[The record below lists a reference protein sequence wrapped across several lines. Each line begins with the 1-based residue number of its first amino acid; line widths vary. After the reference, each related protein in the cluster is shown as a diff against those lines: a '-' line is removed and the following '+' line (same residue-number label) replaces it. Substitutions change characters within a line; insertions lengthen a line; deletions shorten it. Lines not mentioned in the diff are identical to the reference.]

1 MVLVPC
7 ERVFFYYF
15 FLYIYMQSFAFYSKN
30 GLIKVAPVA
39 YFACRSCRRSAHISK
54 VSAPAVTPGQKVTH
68 EMSSGLV
75 MSAWSISKEH
85 LLICF
90 GSSYL
95 ILYLRRTNGFCWMHH
110 LTAPQ
115 LLMLVIIQI
124 TQRMWA
130 VAVWPNGRDI
140 SQSVVACSCINNAA
154 GVFVQ
159 PGLSRECY
167 DCQKNSNYR
176 TVRWKKGIITEENLN
191 KHHFNS

>member
-1 MVLVPC
+1 M
-7 ERVFFYYF
+7 
-15 FLYIYMQSFAFYSKN
+15 KK

-39 YFACRSCRRSAHISK
+39 YFACRWSRRSAHVSK
-54 VSAPAVTPGQKVTH
+54 VSAPAVTPGQNVTR

-75 MSAWSISKEH
+75 MSAWRISKEH

-90 GSSYL
+90 GSSEPSSYL

-110 LTAPQ
+110 LTEPQ

-124 TQRMWA
+124 KQRMWA

-140 SQSVVACSCINNAA
+140 SQNVVCSCINNAA

-167 DCQKNSNYR
+167 DCQKNSNYW
-176 TVRWKKGIITEENLN
+176 TVRWKRDNHRGK
-191 KHHFNS
+191 S